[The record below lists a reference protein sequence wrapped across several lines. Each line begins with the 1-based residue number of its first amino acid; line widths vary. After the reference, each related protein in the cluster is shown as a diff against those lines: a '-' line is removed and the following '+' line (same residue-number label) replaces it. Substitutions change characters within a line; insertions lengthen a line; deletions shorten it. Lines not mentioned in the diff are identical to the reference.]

1 MGLNC
6 RCLVAKSRPTLCDS
20 MDCSL
25 PASSVHGI
33 PQASTLEWVAI
44 SFFKESSQAKNLN
57 PCLLRLLHWQVDSL
71 LMNRQGNP
79 LELHKLSQIARKQSD
94 KLRNIL
100 QKSDQTQGYHGQAK
114 IKNYYRLCCYGD
126 MMTKCKEAAWIK
138 PSNSTKDIRE
148 NW

>member
-1 MGLNC
+1 MSEISDHSCKCKGLAKDLGLNC

-100 QKSDQTQGYHGQAK
+100 QNSRVCASK
-114 IKNYYRLCCYGD
+114 ISMLFK
-126 MMTKCKEAAWIK
+126 TK
-138 PSNSTKDIRE
+138 
-148 NW
+148 